1 MSKVVRFHQIGG
13 PEVLQFDDVEVAA
26 PQAGEVQIRVKALGI
41 NRAEVMYRTGQYV
54 IDPVFPAKLGYEASG
69 EVIAVGAGVNAFSVG
84 DAVSVIPAFSFAE
97 YGMYGE
103 VVNAPVHAVAR
114 NPAGVTHEE
123 AAATWMMFVTAY
135 GALINYGK
143 LKSGDTVVIGAAT
156 SSVGLA
162 AIQVA
167 NMVGARTIA
176 LTRSKEKERT
186 LREVGADHV
195 LLGDDPNLT
204 DAILRATD
212 FSGAR
217 VVFDPVGGPNA
228 RNIIRAMSHDGIYY
242 QYGALDSRDIP
253 VPVME
258 ILTKHIVIQG
268 YELFEITTDPNKLE
282 QAKAF
287 ISEGLASK
295 ALRPVIDRVFR
306 FDDIAEAH
314 RYMEAGNQIG
324 KIVVAL

>member
-69 EVIAVGAGVNAFSVG
+69 EVIAVGAGANAFSVG

-212 FSGAR
+212 SSGAR

-268 YELFEITTDPNKLE
+268 YELFEITTDPDKLE